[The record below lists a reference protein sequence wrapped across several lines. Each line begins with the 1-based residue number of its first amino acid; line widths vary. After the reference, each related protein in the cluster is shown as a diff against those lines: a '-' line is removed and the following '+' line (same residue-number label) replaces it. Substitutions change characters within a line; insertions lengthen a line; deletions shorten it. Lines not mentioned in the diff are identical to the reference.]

1 MKASELLEKVKSG
14 EGIPCDAC
22 DGHISAD
29 EVLGFVFKLGKLAPR
44 MENANVG
51 GITCASAKRRT
62 QISRLRHADRIS
74 SLSVVTKLQGPK
86 KQKVSSGKFVIFRF
100 LCYILKKFQ

>member
-51 GITCASAKRRT
+51 GITCV
-62 QISRLRHADRIS
+62 QCQEADPDIKIMPR
-74 SLSVVTKLQGPK
+74 GPDI
-86 KQKVSSGKFVIFRF
+86 KFVRGN
-100 LCYILKKFQ
+100 